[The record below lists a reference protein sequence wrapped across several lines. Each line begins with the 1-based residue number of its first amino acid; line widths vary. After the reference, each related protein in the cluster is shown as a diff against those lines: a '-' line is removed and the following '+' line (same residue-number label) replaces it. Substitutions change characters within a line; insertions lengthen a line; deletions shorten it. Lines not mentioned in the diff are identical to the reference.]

1 MSLSNEA
8 SAKMEPDKLV
18 AMVNFRRQEIEAKL
32 ANIARLTREI
42 REIESEMF
50 MLIWPH
56 IVENAQEIEEENVE
70 GETH

>member
-1 MSLSNEA
+1 
-8 SAKMEPDKLV
+8 MEPDKLV